1 LQNQALYG
9 SLSDQPMIRV
19 LLVDDHKLLREGVRQ
34 LLAGSDEVEVV
45 GEAANGNQAIQLVE
59 QLRPDVAIV
68 DLSMP
73 RKDGI
78 EVTSEIRALDL
89 DTRVL
94 ILTMFSDEQHAVR
107 TLRAGASGFISKTA
121 ELEELVRAIKEVHSG
136 RRYLPADIANDI
148 SDEVVA
154 GAPAKRPAEIL
165 SKREFQVMCYLA
177 GGLTNREIAVE
188 LGISV
193 KTVDTHRGHVL
204 KKLYLRNNA
213 DITRFAIRNGFVEA

>member
-1 LQNQALYG
+1 
-9 SLSDQPMIRV
+9 MIRV

-34 LLAGSDEVEVV
+34 LLSESDEVEVV
-45 GEAANGNQAIQLVE
+45 GEAANGTQALELVQQLH
-59 QLRPDVAIV
+59 PDVAIV

-107 TLRAGASGFISKTA
+107 TLRAGASGFISKNA
-121 ELEELVRAIKEVHSG
+121 ELDELVRAIKEVHAG
-136 RRYLPADIANDI
+136 RRYLPEELAGDITEEMATG
-148 SDEVVA
+148 SSST
-154 GAPAKRPAEIL
+154 KRPAEIL

-177 GGLTNREIAVE
+177 GGLTNREIAAE

-204 KKLYLRNNA
+204 KKLHLRNNA
-213 DITRFAIRNGFVEA
+213 DITRFAIRNGFVDA